1 MEAENEGGVRRF
13 ICFVYGFQR
22 WRIWWYPGRRA
33 RGNSILSI
41 LHHHTQHTHLQALR
55 SLPYEPFLS
64 PRSHPSS
71 SLNPRSCPT
80 PDPPGHN
87 ALTPGSSTLPV
98 VLTLPTRHTISSTIE
113 TIPVA
118 QK

>member
-1 MEAENEGGVRRF
+1 MEADNEGGVRRF

-55 SLPYEPFLS
+55 FLY
-64 PRSHPSS
+64 PMNPSS
-71 SLNPRSCPT
+71 PPGPT
-80 PDPPGHN
+80 PHHRSILVHVKL
-87 ALTPGSSTLPV
+87 LTHPDITL
-98 VLTLPTRHTISSTIE
+98 
-113 TIPVA
+113 
-118 QK
+118 